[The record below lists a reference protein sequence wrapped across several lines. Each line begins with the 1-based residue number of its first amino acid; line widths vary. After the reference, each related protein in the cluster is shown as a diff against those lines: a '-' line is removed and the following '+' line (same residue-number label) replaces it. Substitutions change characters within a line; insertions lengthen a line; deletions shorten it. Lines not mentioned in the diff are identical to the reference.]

1 MVSKSLVKNDS
12 GDIIDK
18 ILTIRG
24 QRVMLDSDLA
34 LLYQVETKALKRAVK
49 RNMERFPPD
58 FMFEL
63 TKEETNILRCQNGT
77 SSWGGSRY
85 LPYAFTE
92 QGVAMLSTVLSSKVA
107 IDINIQIMRA
117 FVSVRQ
123 FAVSHQEL
131 AKRLSE
137 VEKNVKDHGY
147 SIKFVL
153 DTIDKM
159 LREKKR
165 PQIGFKHRK
174 DQS

>member
-1 MVSKSLVKNDS
+1 
-12 GDIIDK
+12 
-18 ILTIRG
+18 
-24 QRVMLDSDLA
+24 MLDSDLA
-34 LLYQVETKALKRAVK
+34 QLYQVETKGLKRAVK
-49 RNMERFPPD
+49 RNIERFPPD

-63 TKEETNILRCQNGT
+63 TKEEVNVLRYQNGT

-92 QGVAMLSTVLSSKVA
+92 QGVAMLSTVLSSKIA

-137 VEKNVKDHGY
+137 VEKSVKDHGY

>member
-1 MVSKSLVKNDS
+1 MVSKSLGKNDS

-147 SIKFVL
+147 NIKFVL

>member
-63 TKEETNILRCQNGT
+63 TKEETNILRRQNGT

>member
-131 AKRLSE
+131 AKRLSA

>member
-49 RNMERFPPD
+49 RNIERFPPD

-107 IDINIQIMRA
+107 IVINIQIMRA

>member
-1 MVSKSLVKNDS
+1 VVSKSLVKNDS

-63 TKEETNILRCQNGT
+63 TKEETNILRRQNGT

>member
-1 MVSKSLVKNDS
+1 MVSRPLAKNDS
-12 GDIIDK
+12 GEIVDK

-24 QRVMLDSDLA
+24 QRVMIDSDLA
-34 LLYQVETKALKRAVK
+34 QLYQVETKGLKRAVK

-63 TKEETNILRCQNGT
+63 TKEEANVLRCQNGT

-92 QGVAMLSTVLSSKVA
+92 QGVAMLSTVLSSKIA

-117 FVSVRQ
+117 FVSARQ

-137 VEKNVKDHGY
+137 VEKSVKDHGY

>member
-1 MVSKSLVKNDS
+1 MVSIPLVKTDS
-12 GDIIDK
+12 GEIVDK

-63 TKEETNILRCQNGT
+63 TKEEANILRCQNGT
-77 SSWGGSRY
+77 SSWGGLRY

-165 PQIGFKHRK
+165 PQIGFKHRNDK
-174 DQS
+174 S

>member
-1 MVSKSLVKNDS
+1 MASTPLVKTDS
-12 GDIIDK
+12 GEIIDK

-34 LLYQVETKALKRAVK
+34 LLYQVETKALKRSVK
-49 RNMERFPPD
+49 RNIERFPPD

-63 TKEETNILRCQNGT
+63 TKEEANILRCQNGT
-77 SSWGGSRY
+77 SRWGGSRY

-137 VEKNVKDHGY
+137 VEKSVKDHGY

>member
-1 MVSKSLVKNDS
+1 
-12 GDIIDK
+12 
-18 ILTIRG
+18 
-24 QRVMLDSDLA
+24 MLDSDLA

-63 TKEETNILRCQNGT
+63 TKEETNILRRQNGT

>member
-12 GDIIDK
+12 GDITDK

-63 TKEETNILRCQNGT
+63 TKEEANILRCQNGT

-165 PQIGFKHRK
+165 PQIGFKHRNDK
-174 DQS
+174 S

>member
-1 MVSKSLVKNDS
+1 
-12 GDIIDK
+12 
-18 ILTIRG
+18 
-24 QRVMLDSDLA
+24 MLDSDLA
-34 LLYQVETKALKRAVK
+34 LLYQVETKALKRSVK
-49 RNMERFPPD
+49 RNIERFPPD

-63 TKEETNILRCQNGT
+63 TKEEANILRCQNGT

-137 VEKNVKDHGY
+137 IEKSVKDHGY

>member
-1 MVSKSLVKNDS
+1 MVSKSLLKTDS
-12 GDIIDK
+12 GEIIDK

-34 LLYQVETKALKRAVK
+34 LLYQVETKSLKRAVK
-49 RNMERFPPD
+49 RNIERFPPD

-63 TKEETNILRCQNGT
+63 TKEEANILRCQNGT

-137 VEKNVKDHGY
+137 VEKSVKDHGY